1 MNVSVRST
9 HCEQN
14 TLTEFICLESVRQ
27 GFIGVVMI
35 KPRLKGWEEF
45 YTKLVEEKG
54 IILSSQE
61 NGFSLPL
68 N

>member
-1 MNVSVRST
+1 M
-9 HCEQN
+9 
-14 TLTEFICLESVRQ
+14 ESVRQ